1 MFTKEEIHQDI
12 LSILYDSVEDSS
24 LNYQSKGLVK
34 EILHSTFYEAQSTLN

>member
-1 MFTKEEIHQDI
+1 MFTKENIDQNI
-12 LSILYDSVEDSS
+12 LSILDDSAEDSS

>member
-1 MFTKEEIHQDI
+1 MFTKKNIDHNI
-12 LSILYDSVEDSS
+12 LSILDDFVEDSS